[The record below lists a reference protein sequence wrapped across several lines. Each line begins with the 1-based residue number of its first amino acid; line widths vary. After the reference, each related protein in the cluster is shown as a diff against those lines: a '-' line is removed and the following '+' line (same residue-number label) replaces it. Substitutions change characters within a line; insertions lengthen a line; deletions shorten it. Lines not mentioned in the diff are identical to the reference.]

1 MGDLCSC
8 WDVIHNVIILQHN
21 EIKASFEKSINLIN
35 DVYKGNMYKRLVGI
49 VSRHALGLIV
59 DDVERVMHIGFDSG
73 SYGLVLKAMYDLPCA
88 CELARYVHGV
98 IPLTILHIMWTRL
111 SLSNI
116 SQLNRF

>member
-1 MGDLCSC
+1 
-8 WDVIHNVIILQHN
+8 
-21 EIKASFEKSINLIN
+21 
-35 DVYKGNMYKRLVGI
+35 MYKRFFGI
-49 VSRHALGLIV
+49 VSIHALGLIA
-59 DDVERVMHIGFDSG
+59 DEVERVNHTRFDSESCG
-73 SYGLVLKAMYDLPCA
+73 CVLRATYGLPCA